1 MAVPVD
7 PHGHDLLYDSAMPR
21 ELTTR
26 LRTEVYRDAVDLIAA
41 EYGRD
46 LRLDDVAY
54 RVASSRR
61 QLQRCFCEIGQ
72 TTFSDHVTAV
82 RMQRAADLLARG
94 TALIRTI
101 AKEVGYSQPAQFAK
115 AFRRY
120 HGVSPASYRTQ
131 RRLADS
137 DGAEGR

>member
-1 MAVPVD
+1 
-7 PHGHDLLYDSAMPR
+7 MPR

-26 LRTEVYRDAVDLIAA
+26 LRTEVYRDAVDLIAE
-41 EYGRD
+41 EYARD

-72 TTFSDHVTAV
+72 TTFSDHVTSV

-94 TALIRTI
+94 TTLIRTI

-120 HGVSPASYRTQ
+120 HGVSPAAYRTQ
-131 RRLADS
+131 LRLADS